1 MTPPE
6 KKKFPVTKN
15 MTSTISVSH
24 LYFIFGDYALSVMV
38 NCVDNINYVE
48 LDNNQY
54 RNTTVDLNMA
64 LYNQVTESQ
73 LTLK

>member
-1 MTPPE
+1 
-6 KKKFPVTKN
+6 
-15 MTSTISVSH
+15 
-24 LYFIFGDYALSVMV
+24 MV

-48 LDNNQY
+48 LENSQY

-73 LTLK
+73 LTLKWTKEIRQTEWNSMVRFGKNSNI